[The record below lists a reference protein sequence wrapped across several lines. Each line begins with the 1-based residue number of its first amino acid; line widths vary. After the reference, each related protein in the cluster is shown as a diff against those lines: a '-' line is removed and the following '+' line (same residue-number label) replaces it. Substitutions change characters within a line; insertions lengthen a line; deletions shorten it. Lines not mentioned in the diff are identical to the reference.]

1 MEITENKNYF
11 FIQEL
16 INTRKGIFSILLIGK
31 IILIPLLLYVAAK
44 VDPRPF
50 NILILP
56 DLVRY
61 EDSSRLLNLFNTD
74 SWSPSIGFMSLAALI
89 KLYSGTELIKYITY
103 GLLSLLIMT
112 YAQALLLFKLFEIKK
127 NSSLILKIS
136 SIFLSTV
143 NFYIL
148 IYSVKPSTDV
158 YGCLAIVILFIGF
171 LKYNKKDNIFKGSC
185 LWIISLLFL
194 SLFRSN
200 IFIVLPFIIFTNSFK
215 LIIKDIKNL
224 NKRLRL
230 LILSIITF
238 LLIINIFQF
247 LGYLVLYENDQK
259 SGGIF
264 LNFLDGNTKNYFYQ
278 IFDLILLFFRKII
291 YLISA
296 REAIAINNYNFFIA
310 QNSNL
315 FNYPFLINALTAL
328 YLLIS
333 NTLGLIA
340 IGTKF
345 NKEFRNN
352 FLFTLIPLIPLLS
365 YWTHHRYFLAYS
377 LFTNACLPF
386 LFEKNKYI
394 LKR

>member
-1 MEITENKNYF
+1 MKLITDKNLI
-11 FIQEL
+11 FIQDL
-16 INTRKGIFSILLIGK
+16 INTRKGIFWILIVGK
-31 IILIPLLLYVAAK
+31 IILIPFLLYVASK

-61 EDSSRLLNLFNTD
+61 EDSQRLLNLFNTE

-89 KLYSGTELIKYITY
+89 KLFSSTELMKYITY
-103 GLLSLLIMT
+103 GLFSLFIMT
-112 YAQALLLFKLFEIKK
+112 YAQTLLLFKLFEVKK
-127 NSSLILKIS
+127 DSLFIFKLF
-136 SIFLSTV
+136 SIILSTI

-158 YGCLAIVILFIGF
+158 FGCLAIVILFIGI
-171 LKYNKKDNIFKGSC
+171 LKFDKEENYKGAL

-200 IFIVLPFIIFTNSFK
+200 LFIVLPFLVFTNSFK
-215 LIIKDIKNL
+215 LIIKDLKNL
-224 NKRLRL
+224 SKGHKL
-230 LILSIITF
+230 LILSLIAF
-238 LLIINIFQF
+238 LLILNLYQF

-259 SGGIF
+259 SGGIV
-264 LNFLDGNTKNYFYQ
+264 LNFLNDNSKNTANK
-278 IFDLILLFFRKII
+278 IFNLVLIFFRKII

-296 REAIAINNYNFFIA
+296 REAIAINNYNFLIA
-310 QNSNL
+310 QNTSL
-315 FNYPFLINALTAL
+315 FNYPFLLNSLTAL
-328 YLLIS
+328 YLLFT
-333 NTLGLIA
+333 NFLGLIA
-340 IGTKF
+340 INTRFKLC
-345 NKEFRNN
+345 FRNA

-386 LFEKNKYI
+386 IFEKNIYI
-394 LKR
+394 KKV